1 MTNIKALPLKKYN
14 GTLDIDTNTHVE
26 FALTICLKNN
36 EHIIFSKENT
46 LHTVHVCNRL
56 PSPSEHSTLDMDTN
70 IHVEHFI
77 AK

>member
-1 MTNIKALPLKKYN
+1 MTNIKALPLKKYK

-56 PSPSEHSTLDMDTN
+56 PSPSDHSLTWQ
-70 IHVEHFI
+70 FI